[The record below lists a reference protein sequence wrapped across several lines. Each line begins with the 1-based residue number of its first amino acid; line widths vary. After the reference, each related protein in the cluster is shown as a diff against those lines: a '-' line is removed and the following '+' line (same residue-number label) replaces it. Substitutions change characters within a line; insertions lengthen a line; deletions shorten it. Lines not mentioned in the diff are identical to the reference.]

1 MVCYG
6 NASAKTKTKKTR
18 KASSLVLHSNSWTQ
32 PEACFLEMKAAEQNI
47 CSPGDANMKPR
58 QKYYKE
64 KWQLKEK
71 KTWTFLDAKLGVHF
85 SWNVTFSEKSSYK
98 KNRERK

>member
-1 MVCYG
+1 METHLQ
-6 NASAKTKTKKTR
+6 KQKQKKPR

-32 PEACFLEMKAAEQNI
+32 LCFLEMKAAEQNI
-47 CSPGDANMKPR
+47 CSSGDANMKPR